1 MHKKKEVPW
10 RHGKNELDQNT
21 NSWTIIQNNNL
32 QQKESKGKIGKISFD
47 NK

>member
-32 QQKESKGKIGKISFD
+32 QQKESKGKISFD